1 MRRND
6 QDYWI
11 GAHNDSTDTMPDGSF
26 KHDKRLLRD
35 RARALRSSLSPAEI
49 MEKSERICRNLMDVL
64 DGANPLMVYVS
75 KPMEVHTRALIGQLL
90 AQGKTVVVPIIE
102 KNTKTLRLSYL
113 DDPAV
118 LSQSTFNVFEPVGHE
133 LPAQASEVKAVIIPM
148 LAFDRRGNRL
158 GYGAGYYDRFL
169 TTHPHMTRI
178 GIAFACQELKEI
190 PADPTDAGM
199 DMIVTD
205 LGIIQ
210 CRCR

>member
-11 GAHNDSTDTMPDGSF
+11 DALNDSTDTMPDGSF
-26 KHDKRLLRD
+26 NHDKQLLRD

-49 MEKSERICRNLMDVL
+49 LEKSERICHNLMNVL

-75 KPMEVHTRALIGQLL
+75 KPMEVHTRALIVHLL

-102 KNTKTLRLSYL
+102 KDTKTLRLSYIE
-113 DDPAV
+113 DPAV
-118 LSQSTFNVFEPVGHE
+118 LSQSTFDVSEPVGHE
-133 LPAQASEVKAVIIPM
+133 MPAQASDVKAVIIPM
-148 LAFDRRGNRL
+148 LAFDKRGNRL

-178 GIAFACQELKEI
+178 GIAFACQELTEI
-190 PADPTDAGM
+190 PTDPTDAGM
-199 DMIVTD
+199 DLIVTD
-205 LGIIQ
+205 TGIFRCQ
-210 CRCR
+210 CR